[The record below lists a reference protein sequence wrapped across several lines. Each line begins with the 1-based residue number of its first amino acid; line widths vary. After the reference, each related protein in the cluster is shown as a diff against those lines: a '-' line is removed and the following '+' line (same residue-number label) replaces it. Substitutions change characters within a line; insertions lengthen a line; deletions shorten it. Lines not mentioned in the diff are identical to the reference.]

1 MDVGPPPQA
10 MWAPHSSLLDLE
22 QGADPLPFPASTA
35 AQQPPYGFFQHQQ
48 EHGYPS
54 EDGLS
59 SHIARMANGASP
71 LSVMSSF
78 TWLDTTS
85 YHPHYLQQQQQQQ
98 QQHHHQ
104 QQQQHHHQQQQPWS
118 LAQGGHSPDSSGASS
133 SPREAERQLGAK
145 SSSSPPPAPPSLSA
159 SPAPLSSERSLSPGS
174 DNTDGTP
181 SRADSSPADFRH
193 HHHHQQQQQQQ
204 QQQQHHYGLLA
215 QGLYGGVELYHHHHH
230 RHDVSAAMEAGGH
243 AKGKGKVRQP
253 PGEPAPACGESRECV
268 NCGATATPLWRRDAN
283 GHYLCNACGLY
294 HKTNGQ
300 NRPLIKPK
308 RRPASSSRP
317 STTCANCQTATTT
330 LWRRNGSGEPVC
342 NACGL
347 YFKLHNV
354 NRPIAMKKEA
364 IQTRNRKNSTG
375 GKARR
380 RPRKGRAA
388 ANDEASDAALRRPPF
403 FHAALTASAL
413 PPHLLGSHHHHQH
426 HQHHQHQQHHQQQQQ
441 HHRLLS
447 PASLALAVP
456 HGIAGGATLAYL
468 PPDGVALSVQHQQ
481 QQQQFQHYQHH
492 QQQPLRPHP
501 SGNML
506 TAMG

>member
-48 EHGYPS
+48 EHGYPT
-54 EDGLS
+54 
-59 SHIARMANGASP
+59 RMANGASP

-380 RPRKGRAA
+380 RPRKGRSA

>member
-1 MDVGPPPQA
+1 MDVGPPAQP
-10 MWAPHSSLLDLE
+10 MWAPHSSLLDME
-22 QGADPLPFPASTA
+22 QGGGADPLPFPASTP

-98 QQHHHQ
+98 QQHHHN
-104 QQQQHHHQQQQPWS
+104 HHQQQPWS
-118 LAQGGHSPDSSGASS
+118 IAQGGHSPDSSGASS
-133 SPREAERQLGAK
+133 SPRETERQPGAK
-145 SSSSPPPAPPSLSA
+145 SSSSPLPAPPSLSA
-159 SPAPLSSERSLSPGS
+159 SPGPPSSERSLSPGS
-174 DNTDGTP
+174 ENADETP

-193 HHHHQQQQQQQ
+193 HHHHHQQHQQQQQQQ
-204 QQQQHHYGLLA
+204 QQQHYGLLA
-215 QGLYGGVELYHHHHH
+215 QGLYGGVELYHHHHQHH

-253 PGEPAPACGESRECV
+253 PGEPAPAACGESRECV

-317 STTCANCQTATTT
+317 STTCANCQTTTTT

-388 ANDEASDAALRRPPF
+388 ADETSDAAVRRPPF

-413 PPHLLGSHHHHQH
+413 PPHLLGSHHQH
-426 HQHHQHQQHHQQQQQ
+426 HQHHHQQQQQ
-441 HHRLLS
+441 HRLLS
-447 PASLALAVP
+447 PASLALTVP
-456 HGIAGGATLAYL
+456 HGVAGGATLAYL

-492 QQQPLRPHP
+492 HQQQPLRPHP

>member
-1 MDVGPPPQA
+1 MGKYDNSVDVYAFGILFWYVCAGRRAAARGLRAVRHQGSA
-10 MWAPHSSLLDLE
+10 LDQRTRPERLPLFDE
-22 QGADPLPFPASTA
+22 ECWQLMRRAGTLTIACREIGADAARAS
-35 AQQPPYGFFQHQQ
+35 G
-48 EHGYPS
+48 
-54 EDGLS
+54 
-59 SHIARMANGASP
+59 R
-71 LSVMSSF
+71 
-78 TWLDTTS
+78 
-85 YHPHYLQQQQQQQ
+85 
-98 QQHHHQ
+98 
-104 QQQQHHHQQQQPWS
+104 
-118 LAQGGHSPDSSGASS
+118 SGAGGWHE
-133 SPREAERQLGAK
+133 RDEEA
-145 SSSSPPPAPPSLSA
+145 
-159 SPAPLSSERSLSPGS
+159 
-174 DNTDGTP
+174 
-181 SRADSSPADFRH
+181 
-193 HHHHQQQQQQQ
+193 
-204 QQQQHHYGLLA
+204 
-215 QGLYGGVELYHHHHH
+215 
-230 RHDVSAAMEAGGH
+230 
-243 AKGKGKVRQP
+243 
-253 PGEPAPACGESRECV
+253 GEPAPACGESRECV

-388 ANDEASDAALRRPPF
+388 ASDEASDAALRRPPF

-441 HHRLLS
+441 HRLLS

-456 HGIAGGATLAYL
+456 HGIAGGATLTYL
-468 PPDGVALSVQHQQ
+468 PPDGVALSVQHQQQHQ